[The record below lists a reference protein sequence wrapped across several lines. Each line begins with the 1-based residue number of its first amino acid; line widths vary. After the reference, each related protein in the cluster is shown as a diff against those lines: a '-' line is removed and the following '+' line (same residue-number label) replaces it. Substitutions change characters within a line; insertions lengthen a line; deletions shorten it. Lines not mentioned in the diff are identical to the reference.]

1 MLKYGVYV
9 KLKGSNMLVIYFGD
23 LLVIGS
29 NTVDIDKL
37 KSLMMTEF
45 EMADLGKLA
54 YFLGKEIEL

>member
-1 MLKYGVYV
+1 
-9 KLKGSNMLVIYFGD
+9 MLVIYFGD

-54 YFLGKEIEL
+54 YFLSKEIEL